1 MQTAPVKYKDFWFKI
16 IGCLLASYIIDA
28 LDRQESIFERL
39 GSKYFYID
47 IAGGF
52 VIALILWEFV
62 RFSTRYLDKRL
73 NWSEQPVKRL
83 LMQIVLGVILPS
95 LFSFLFTWIW
105 MGVAYDQDIF
115 KTSWLN
121 NEFYTVILI
130 ILLINLIYFTWWLY
144 LNWKQQSAL
153 ALQDG
158 PAPEPES
165 IHKTI
170 EVSKAGKTVLLPH
183 TDIAYCYL
191 SNGYCYI
198 KPFEGDVFVT
208 GYTLDEVSRMLGEFL
223 FFRVNRQIL
232 VSRKSC
238 SAYKSIENGKIEL
251 DLVPPYKSAVVVS
264 QKRAR
269 AFRKWVSAA
278 IAEL

>member
-1 MQTAPVKYKDFWFKI
+1 MQTAPVTYKDFWFKI

-28 LDRQESIFERL
+28 LDREESILERL
-39 GSKYFYID
+39 SSKYFYID

-62 RFSTRYLDKRL
+62 RFITRYLDKRL
-73 NWSEQPVKRL
+73 FWSGQPVKRL
-83 LMQIVLGVILPS
+83 VLQLLLGVVLPS
-95 LFSFLFTWIW
+95 FLSFVFTWIW
-105 MGVAYDQDIF
+105 MEFAYNQDIF

-144 LNWKQQSAL
+144 LNWKQQNVF
-153 ALQDG
+153 ALQG
-158 PAPEPES
+158 YPAPATETA
-165 IHKTI
+165 HKTI

-208 GYTLDEVSRMLGEFL
+208 SYTLDESSRMLGEFL
-223 FFRVNRQIL
+223 FFRVNRQFL

-238 SAYKSIENGKIEL
+238 IAYKSIENGKIEL
-251 DLVPPYKSAVVVS
+251 DLVPTYKSEVVVS

-269 AFRKWVSAA
+269 DFRKWVSAA

>member
-1 MQTAPVKYKDFWFKI
+1 MQTAHVKYKDFWFKI

-28 LDRQESIFERL
+28 LDRQETIFERL
-39 GSKYFYID
+39 RSKYFYTD

-52 VIALILWEFV
+52 VIALILWEIV
-62 RFSTRYLDKRL
+62 RFITRYLDKRMS
-73 NWSEQPVKRL
+73 WSEQPVKRL
-83 LMQIVLGVILPS
+83 LLQVSLGVVLPS
-95 LFSFLFTWIW
+95 LLSFVFTWIW
-105 MGVAYDQDIF
+105 MESAYNQDIF

-130 ILLINLIYFTWWLY
+130 IVLINLIYFTWWLY
-144 LNWKQQSAL
+144 LNWKQQSAF
-153 ALQDG
+153 ALLG
-158 PAPEPES
+158 NPASHTETM
-165 IHKTI
+165 HKTI
-170 EVSKAGKTVLLPH
+170 EVSKAGKTILLPQ
-183 TDIAYCYL
+183 TDIAYCFL

-208 GYTLDEVSRMLGEFL
+208 SYTLDEVTRILGEFL
-223 FFRVNRQIL
+223 FFRVNRQFL

-238 SAYKSIENGKIEL
+238 TAYKSIENGKIEL
-251 DLVPPYKSAVVVS
+251 DLIPPFKTPVIVS

-269 AFRKWVSAA
+269 DFRKWVSAA

>member
-1 MQTAPVKYKDFWFKI
+1 MQMAPVKYKDFWFKI

-28 LDRQESIFERL
+28 LDRQETIFERIR
-39 GSKYFYID
+39 SKYFYTD

-62 RFSTRYLDKRL
+62 RFFTRYLDKRL
-73 NWSEQPVKRL
+73 TWSEEPVKRL
-83 LMQIVLGVILPS
+83 LLQLAFGVVLPS
-95 LFSFLFTWIW
+95 LLSFVFTWIW
-105 MGVAYDQDIF
+105 MRAAYDQDIF

-144 LNWKQQSAL
+144 MNWKQQSAL
-153 ALQDG
+153 ALQGNRVSDR
-158 PAPEPES
+158 ES

-170 EVSKAGKTVLLPH
+170 EVSRAGKTILLPH

-208 GYTLDEVSRMLGEFL
+208 AYTLDEVTRMLGEFL
-223 FFRVNRQIL
+223 FFRVNRQFL

-251 DLVPPYKSAVVVS
+251 ELVPTYKSAVVVS

>member
-28 LDRQESIFERL
+28 LDRQETIFQRL
-39 GSKYFYID
+39 RSKYFYTD

-73 NWSEQPVKRL
+73 AWTEQPGKRL
-83 LMQIVLGVILPS
+83 LLQLAFGVILPS
-95 LFSFLFTWIW
+95 LLSFVFTWIW
-105 MGVAYDQDIF
+105 MGAAYNQDIF

-130 ILLINLIYFTWWLY
+130 ILLINLVYFTWWLY
-144 LNWKQQSAL
+144 LNWKQQSEL
-153 ALQDG
+153 ALQG
-158 PAPEPES
+158 NPAPGTNS

-183 TDIAYCYL
+183 TEIAYCYL

-198 KPFEGDVFVT
+198 KPFDADVFVT
-208 GYTLDEVSRMLGEFL
+208 GYTLDEVSRILGEFL
-223 FFRVNRQIL
+223 FFRVNRQFL

-251 DLVPPYKSAVVVS
+251 DLVPGYKSAIIVS
-264 QKRAR
+264 QKRAH

>member
-1 MQTAPVKYKDFWFKI
+1 MHTAPVKYKDFWFKI

-28 LDRQESIFERL
+28 LDRQETIFQRL
-39 GSKYFYID
+39 RSKYFYTD

-62 RFSTRYLDKRL
+62 RLSTRYLDKRL
-73 NWSEQPVKRL
+73 AWTEQPGKRL
-83 LMQIVLGVILPS
+83 LLQLAFGVILPS
-95 LFSFLFTWIW
+95 LLSFVFTWIW
-105 MGVAYDQDIF
+105 MGAAYNQDIF

-130 ILLINLIYFTWWLY
+130 ILLINLVYFTWWLY
-144 LNWKQQSAL
+144 LNWKQQSEL
-153 ALQDG
+153 TLQG
-158 PAPEPES
+158 NPASGTDS

-183 TDIAYCYL
+183 TEIAYCYL
-191 SNGYCYI
+191 SNSYCYI
-198 KPFEGDVFVT
+198 KPFDGDVFVT

-223 FFRVNRQIL
+223 FFRVNRQFL

-251 DLVPPYKSAVVVS
+251 DLVPGYKSAVIVS
-264 QKRAR
+264 QKRAH

>member
-1 MQTAPVKYKDFWFKI
+1 MQMAPVKYKDFWFKI
-16 IGCLLASYIIDA
+16 FGCLLASYIIDA
-28 LDRQESIFERL
+28 LDRQETIFERL
-39 GSKYFYID
+39 SSKYFYID
-47 IAGGF
+47 LAGGF

-62 RFSTRYLDKRL
+62 RFITRYLDKRL
-73 NWSEQPVKRL
+73 SWSEQPVKRL
-83 LMQIVLGVILPS
+83 VLQLLLGVVLPS
-95 LFSFLFTWIW
+95 LLSFVFTWIW
-105 MGVAYDQDIF
+105 MGLAYDQDIF
-115 KTSWLN
+115 RTSWLN

-153 ALQDG
+153 ALQGNPVTDTDT
-158 PAPEPES
+158 A
-165 IHKTI
+165 HKTI
-170 EVSKAGKTVLLPH
+170 EVSKAGKTFLLPQ

-198 KPFEGDVFVT
+198 KPFAGDVFVT
-208 GYTLDEVSRMLGEFL
+208 SYTLDEVSRMLGDFL
-223 FFRVNRQIL
+223 FFRVNRQFL

-251 DLVPPYKSAVVVS
+251 DLVPTYKTAVVVS
-264 QKRAR
+264 QKRAHT
-269 AFRKWVSAA
+269 FRKWVSAA